1 LNASTGQVDVVF
13 PEDQQ
18 EGTEA
23 VLAQW
28 LIPPG
33 QTVEAHQPIAE
44 IETDKVMV
52 EVAAPATGAITEI
65 RVQEGGAV
73 NPGDVLCTFTSTSG
87 IPAAVDRVATADT
100 PEVTETGHRMRLSP
114 AVRHRLMEH
123 DIDPAIITGTG
134 RNGRITVQDVEAH
147 VGGIAVTGKKAA
159 APASSGTPSVET
171 TARRVEP
178 VTKPEVLKAGETR
191 QVPHDSMRRRIAA
204 NMVTSL
210 MHTAPHVTAVFE
222 ADLSAVMRHRAAHK
236 AAFAERGTPL
246 TLTAYFVAAT
256 VAAIEKVPQVNSQW
270 HDDYLEIFADANIG
284 IGTALGDKGLIVTV
298 IQQANEKSLSRIAA
312 DLADLT
318 SRAREGRLSPADV
331 RGGTFTI
338 SNHGVS
344 GSLIASPQSAILGVG
359 KIEKR
364 IRVMEID
371 GEDVMK
377 IRPMCYVSLTIDHR
391 VIDGYQTNAFL
402 TELTAT
408 LENWPS

>member
-23 VLAQW
+23 ILAQW

-52 EVAAPATGAITEI
+52 EVAAPATGTITEI

-87 IPAAVDRVATADT
+87 IPVADDRVATAET
-100 PEVTETGHRMRLSP
+100 PEVTETGDRMRLSP

-171 TARRVEP
+171 PTRRVEP
-178 VTKPEVLKAGETR
+178 VTEPEVLKAGETR

-222 ADLSAVMRHRAAHK
+222 ADLSAVMRHRAVHK

-318 SRAREGRLSPADV
+318 GRAREGRLSPADV

-344 GSLIASPQSAILGVG
+344 GSLIASPVVRGCHENPPHVLCQ
-359 KIEKR
+359 
-364 IRVMEID
+364 
-371 GEDVMK
+371 
-377 IRPMCYVSLTIDHR
+377 PDHR
-391 VIDGYQTNAFL
+391 SPGH
-402 TELTAT
+402 
-408 LENWPS
+408 